1 MIYRRVCALSLGF
14 RPRANIMKP
23 IGNDFVRRSDD
34 GSAKIGLF
42 VVHSTCNRYIYRPQP
57 SWGKVIFS
65 QASVI
70 LSTGGGGGV
79 RGRGGHAWQGGH
91 VLGVCMAGVFGRGV
105 CMTCTPPRQILW
117 LRHTVNERAVRILLE
132 CSSLTSTHPT
142 GMHSVVRA
150 FFGVNLSP
158 ENSLPNSK

>member
-42 VVHSTCNRYIYRPQP
+42 VVHSTCNRYIYRSQP

-70 LSTGGGGGV
+70 LSTGGGGACVAGEGMH
-79 RGRGGHAWQGGH
+79 GRGGMCWGCAWQGCVVG
-91 VLGVCMAGVFGRGV
+91 GVHDMH
-105 CMTCTPPRQILW
+105 PPRQILW